1 VGVAPLCTALAV
13 CVRLYDVVAG
23 NGHLMA
29 RRDGA
34 EASTAEVE
42 GLRVAHLARALFTY
56 TGPCRRARVT
66 SCVQPTP
73 WAALGW

>member
-1 VGVAPLCTALAV
+1 MAALCTALAMY
-13 CVRLYDVVAG
+13 VRLYDVVAG

-29 RRDGA
+29 RMGGA
-34 EASTAEVE
+34 QASTAAVE
-42 GLRVAHLARALFTY
+42 GLRVAHMARAFFAY

-66 SCVQPTP
+66 NCAQHTP